1 MDALSILL
9 AIAMFGVLFGL
20 IYAIDRV

>member
-9 AIAMFGVLFGL
+9 AIACFALFFAVIEGL
-20 IYAIDRV
+20 DRV